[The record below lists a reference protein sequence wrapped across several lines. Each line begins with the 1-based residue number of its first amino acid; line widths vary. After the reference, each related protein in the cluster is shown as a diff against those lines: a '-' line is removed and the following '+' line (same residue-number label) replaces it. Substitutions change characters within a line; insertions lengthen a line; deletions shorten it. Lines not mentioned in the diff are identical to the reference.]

1 MPFQDAMPML
11 SVTPIPAFG
20 DNYIWLLR
28 QDTSS
33 DICVVDPGD
42 AAPVIE
48 LIEREGL
55 TLSTVLITHHHQDH
69 TGGLHELIERYSPR
83 VIGPDNPKIAGIDE
97 RVGDGDEIRVMG
109 RLFEVHEVP
118 GHTLDHI
125 AFFTA
130 GIPPLL
136 FCGDTLFSAGC
147 GRLFEG
153 TPEQMHA
160 SLGKLAALP
169 DDTLVFAAHE
179 YTLAN
184 LRFALAADPH
194 NPEVARAMEECQ
206 RARELDRPTL
216 PSTLAR
222 EKRINPF
229 LRADD
234 AAVRQTA
241 SSHGNTDSEAATF
254 ATLRAWKDNF

>member
-1 MPFQDAMPML
+1 ML
-11 SVTPIPAFG
+11 SVTPIPAFR

-28 QDTSS
+28 QDTS
-33 DICVVDPGD
+33 DDVCVVDPGD

-48 LIEREGL
+48 TLEREGL
-55 TLSTVLITHHHQDH
+55 TLGSVLITHHHPDH
-69 TGGLHELIERYSPR
+69 VGGLPELIARYAPR
-83 VIGPDNPKIAGIDE
+83 VIGPHNPAIDGIDE
-97 RVGDGDEIRVMG
+97 RVAAGDEVRVMG
-109 RLFEVHEVP
+109 RLFEVLEVP

-160 SLGKLAALP
+160 SLSRLTALP
-169 DDTLVFAAHE
+169 EDTLVFAAHE

-184 LRFALAADPH
+184 LRFAKAADPD
-194 NPEVARAMEECQ
+194 NPDIDTAEQECR
-206 RARELDRPTL
+206 RARELERPTL
-216 PSTLAR
+216 PSTIGR
-222 EKRINPF
+222 ERRINPF
-229 LRADD
+229 LRCEDAGVRRAAATQGDTAD
-234 AAVRQTA
+234 AV
-241 SSHGNTDSEAATF
+241 ATF
-254 ATLRAWKDNF
+254 ATLRAWKDDF

>member
-1 MPFQDAMPML
+1 ML

-33 DICVVDPGD
+33 EICVVDPGD

-69 TGGLHELIERYSPR
+69 TGGLPTLIERYAPR
-83 VIGPDNPKIAGIDE
+83 VIGPDNPKLAGIDE
-97 RVGDGDEIRVMG
+97 RVGENDEFRAMG

-136 FCGDTLFSAGC
+136 FCGDALFSAGC

-153 TPEQMHA
+153 TPEQMHE

-194 NPEVARAMEECQ
+194 NSDVAKAMDECQ

-216 PSTLAR
+216 PSSLAR

-229 LRADD
+229 LRCQDVG
-234 AAVRQTA
+234 VRQSA
-241 SSHGNTDSEAATF
+241 SAHGDTDSDVATF
-254 ATLRAWKDNF
+254 ATLRRWKDSF

>member
-1 MPFQDAMPML
+1 ML
-11 SVTPIPAFG
+11 SVTPIPAFS

-28 QDTSS
+28 QDTTP
-33 DICVVDPGD
+33 DVCVVDPGD
-42 AAPVIE
+42 ATPVID
-48 LIEREGL
+48 LLEREGL

-69 TGGLHELIERYSPR
+69 TGGLGELIERYSPR
-83 VIGPDNPKIAGIDE
+83 VIGPDNQAIAGIDTPVTE
-97 RVGDGDEIRVMG
+97 GDEVRVMG
-109 RLFEVHEVP
+109 RLFEVIAVP

-136 FCGDTLFSAGC
+136 FGGDALFSAGC

-153 TPEQMHA
+153 TPQQMHA
-160 SLGKLAALP
+160 SLEKLAALP

-179 YTLAN
+179 YTQAN

-194 NPEVARAMEECQ
+194 NPDVAQAMEECQ
-206 RARELDRPTL
+206 RARELERPTL
-216 PSTLAR
+216 PTTMAR

-229 LRADD
+229 LRVAD
-234 AAVRQTA
+234 AGVRQAA
-241 SSHGNTDSEAATF
+241 SAHGDVDSDEATF